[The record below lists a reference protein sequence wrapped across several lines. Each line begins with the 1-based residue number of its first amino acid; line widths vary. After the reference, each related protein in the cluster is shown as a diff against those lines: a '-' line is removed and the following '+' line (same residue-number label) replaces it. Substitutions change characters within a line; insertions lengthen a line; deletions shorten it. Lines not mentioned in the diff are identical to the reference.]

1 MHFFFQIKEVG
12 SSNQLNI
19 TPNLYIRSLDL
30 SVYLSHFLSISIFS
44 DHKGY
49 LKDSRN
55 DSKTFDTVLQRNF

>member
-19 TPNLYIRSLDL
+19 TIRSLDL

-49 LKDSRN
+49 LKESRN
-55 DSKTFDTVLQRNF
+55 DSKTFDTVLQSNF